1 MVGGE
6 GQGEDMWPGGDQ
18 MPRWMLPARQY
29 TKLRAGTGSLLP
41 GEGESEE
48 GTRGTGSGEGRVCA
62 KAQRHQ
68 MSASHRDSVGF

>member
-29 TKLRAGTGSLLP
+29 TKPRAGSGSLLP

-48 GTRGTGSGEGRVCA
+48 GTGVGGWGGER
-62 KAQRHQ
+62 
-68 MSASHRDSVGF
+68 